1 MNKVNKIILGEIK
14 KNIDLNIF
22 VDFLNEKYSRNGLM
36 FSNDSNTII
45 IYNYTKI
52 DKKDLQ
58 RFEGILEGINYDPNE
73 SKTG

>member
-1 MNKVNKIILGEIK
+1 LEKLK
-14 KNIDLNIF
+14 KNIDLNVF

>member
-14 KNIDLNIF
+14 KNIDLNVF

>member
-1 MNKVNKIILGEIK
+1 MNKVNKIVLGEIN

-36 FSNDSNTII
+36 FSNEGNTLL
-45 IYNYTKI
+45 IYNYTKL
-52 DKKDLQ
+52 DKKDLH